1 MSPVMTERM
10 RKCLS
15 LLRQVP
21 LSEIELAASEAN
33 WHENYEAEAI
43 LREEI
48 GNRYRL
54 WREGYVAFQVLPG
67 YALSA

>member
-1 MSPVMTERM
+1 MPPVTTERM
-10 RKCLS
+10 KKCLS

-21 LSEIELAASEAN
+21 LSEIELAVGEAN
-33 WHENYEAEAI
+33 WHENYEAESI

-54 WREGYVAFQVLPG
+54 WREGYVAFRVLPG

>member
-1 MSPVMTERM
+1 MSPVTTERM

-21 LSEIELAASEAN
+21 LSELELAASEAN
-33 WHENYEAEAI
+33 WHENYEAEDI
-43 LREEI
+43 LRDEI
-48 GNRYRL
+48 ANRYRL
-54 WREGYVAFQVLPG
+54 WSEGYVAFAPVVG